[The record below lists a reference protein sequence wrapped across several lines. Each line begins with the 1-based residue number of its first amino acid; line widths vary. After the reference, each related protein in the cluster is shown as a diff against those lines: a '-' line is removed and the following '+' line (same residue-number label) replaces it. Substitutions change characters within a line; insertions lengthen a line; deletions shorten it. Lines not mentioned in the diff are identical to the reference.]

1 MHKKMMN
8 NVLHLRI
15 FPYGNFQIVVK
26 LANVR
31 TILAEA
37 LTASARLAKLKIYTY
52 KLLNGL
58 KKKNSFF
65 GRSNLG
71 VSNNITLPSTESLI
85 LLVIKM

>member
-58 KKKNSFF
+58 KKKK
-65 GRSNLG
+65 
-71 VSNNITLPSTESLI
+71 I
-85 LLVIKM
+85 LFLVGQT

>member
-1 MHKKMMN
+1 MMN

-15 FPYGNFQIVVK
+15 FPDGNFQIVVK

-37 LTASARLAKLKIYTY
+37 LTVSARLVKLKIYTY

-58 KKKNSFF
+58 KEKISFF